1 MTRERRVG
9 MPCSKKQQGEREPIR
24 AREDGTRQDYNKNGG
39 GSRNGVEEWWP
50 TPQGFLYLHSFGWHG
65 SMAVLYGSTRFF
77 SSFVCSLFLLA
88 LNIRLCMLHTK
99 QNTNFAPFSRNRR
112 RREKK
117 KETKRNKTKWIL
129 WLHGIILVIGPLSL
143 FQSSSLRDLRGK
155 KKRGKEEGI
164 TETHNEFL
172 TTVTAVWYCIQPL
185 VSTCFFACTSLAP
198 MMIVLP
204 PPPPVFHSPL
214 TKHSLAKPYLAR
226 EGRREGGRLGMT
238 NLTP

>member
-1 MTRERRVG
+1 MDFVT
-9 MPCSKKQQGEREPIR
+9 
-24 AREDGTRQDYNKNGG
+24 
-39 GSRNGVEEWWP
+39 SRNNLSNWA
-50 TPQGFLYLHSFGWHG
+50 TFSF
-65 SMAVLYGSTRFF
+65 SIL
-77 SSFVCSLFLLA
+77 LLA
-88 LNIRLCMLHTK
+88 RFT
-99 QNTNFAPFSRNRR
+99 R
-112 RREKK
+112 
-117 KETKRNKTKWIL
+117 KE
-129 WLHGIILVIGPLSL
+129 
-143 FQSSSLRDLRGK
+143 
-155 KKRGKEEGI
+155 KRGKEEGI